1 MIYKTPIFK
10 YFLFIRYVINLNEI
24 ILVLFEDVYVIEKDE
39 EMGAISQALNEKN
52 GKLKGGLIFLLYKL
66 QMYDVSTSEFDFYYA
81 SSIFSVVAFLLY
93 KIYIEAY
100 EIWLWILDEFY
111 EYLDIR
117 MRNSVEREKETKKIS
132 APITI
137 NQVALQRTDAVQPT
151 APHITEANEPP
162 VQLPSIVTE
171 HSSRNNQETTSN
183 QCVARYSKRRKYSK
197 YSK

>member
-1 MIYKTPIFK
+1 MINF
-10 YFLFIRYVINLNEI
+10 NEI

-39 EMGAISQALNEKN
+39 EMGAIAQALNEKY
-52 GKLKGGLIFLLYKL
+52 GKFKGRFIFLLYKL
-66 QMYDVSTSEFDFYYA
+66 QMYDISTSEFEFYYA
-81 SSIFSVVAFLLY
+81 SSIFSVIAFLLY

-100 EIWLWILDEFY
+100 EICLWILDEFY

-137 NQVALQRTDAVQPT
+137 NHIALQRTDVVQPT
-151 APHITEANEPP
+151 APQMTEANIEPP
-162 VQLPSIVTE
+162 VQLPSILTE
-171 HSSRNNQETTSN
+171 HSSSYNQETASN
-183 QCVARYSKRRKYSK
+183 QCVTRSSKRGKYSK